1 MKISANWLREYINTD
16 ASAEKIAD
24 KLTLLGLE
32 VEEVTQTGSDFKNF
46 VVGRIESVSSHPNA
60 DRLTLCMVHDG
71 KESKQII
78 CGADNVAAGQNVPLA
93 IVGAHLPVPLPDGSQ
108 LKIRKAKIRGEQ
120 SFGMI
125 CSEKELGLSDDHTGI
140 MILDENIKPGTPL
153 NEVINEDID
162 FTFEIG
168 LTPNRPDAACHLGV
182 ARDLSTVVEGKFS
195 SPYKEVKKSKKDLSD
210 KIDICIEDSEKCH
223 RYVGYLVEGVTIK
236 ESPDWLQK
244 RLKSIG
250 LRPINNVVDI
260 TNFVLHEVGQPL
272 HAFDY
277 DKIGGKKIVVKSFD
291 KPRKFKT
298 LDDAER
304 TVPADTLFICDGN
317 GPVAIAG
324 VMGGED
330 SEVSESTKNIL
341 IESAYFDPSS
351 IRKASKNLALQTDS
365 SYRFERGIDPT
376 MQVRAAKR
384 AAQLITEIA
393 GGATVEGYTD
403 IHPVKHEPVKV
414 DLRVSRVNHLLGTDL
429 KMDQVLSILKNLE
442 FVTEQKDKDTLTCT
456 VPPFRPDISR
466 EVDLIEEVGR
476 VFDYNNIP
484 TPETS
489 PSITPEQISDW
500 ESFKEKVRNA
510 AKSLAY
516 KEISSNSLLS
526 KKEVSL
532 LSSEENHVDTLNPV
546 SQENTTLRTSLVG
559 GFLKTASFNLN
570 RNRKSLRFF
579 EIGNVFSKTKG
590 KGTWVDGVSESTHLL
605 FGVCGIKQNES
616 WQSKP
621 VKFSVFDL
629 KSDLEAFLIQLGLS
643 DKIERKVESSTELHY
658 EAGGNRIAKLRMVEK
673 ELLTG
678 FDVDENLYTAEID
691 LSAIFKSNLLP
702 EDTVYQK
709 VPKFPSFEFD
719 AAFTIDKNVRAGD
732 LSAEIKQTAGVVLTS
747 VDVFDVYEGEN
758 LGKDKKSIAFRL
770 TFLDS
775 NKTLTINDVEPVV
788 QKVVR
793 SLEKKFDA
801 KLRS

>member
-210 KIDICIEDSEKCH
+210 KIDISIEDSEKCH